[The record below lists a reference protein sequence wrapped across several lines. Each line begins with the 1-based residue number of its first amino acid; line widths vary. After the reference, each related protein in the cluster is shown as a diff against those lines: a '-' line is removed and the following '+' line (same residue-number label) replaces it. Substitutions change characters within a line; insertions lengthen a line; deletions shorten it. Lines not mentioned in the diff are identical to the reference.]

1 MDKKNQILMSVLG
14 VFALVIVTVG
24 VSYAFFSYSRVGTTT
39 NTITS
44 GDIQFTY
51 EEGENSVTL
60 KNAFP
65 VADSVGAADE
75 TGAYTF
81 TVSGYQTGE
90 ADLRYNV
97 TLMSA
102 NDNENITQDPAAT
115 YEQIEA
121 GTHVRGYFANDQI
134 KASLQNVTTNT
145 YVFGSA
151 TTGVKLSAITAT
163 AGTNS
168 FAVGTTSGECQVVTN
183 AEAKKDGEE
192 YKLKLWIADD
202 VDYSNTKLT
211 DDGTDVNND
220 AQTSVGKFNGFSYSL
235 KVKVDAKG
243 TNMYQGTTT
252 TPGTQG

>member
-24 VSYAFFSYSRVGTTT
+24 VSYAFFSYSRVGETT

-44 GDIQFTY
+44 GDIQFSY
-51 EEGENSVTL
+51 VEGDTATL

-65 VADSVGAADE
+65 VADAVGAADE

-81 TVSGYQTGE
+81 TVSGYQTGQAE
-90 ADLRYNV
+90 LKYNV

-102 NDNENITQDPAAT
+102 NNNPNVTVLPGAT
-115 YEQIEA
+115 SDQIAA
-121 GTHVRGYFANDQI
+121 GTHVRGYFTNEQI
-134 KASLQNVTTNT
+134 KASLQNTKTGT

-151 TTGVKLSAITAT
+151 STGLKLTELTAT
-163 AGTNS
+163 KGTNT
-168 FAVGTTSGECQVVTN
+168 FTTGTTSGECVVVSGADAVQT
-183 AEAKKDGEE
+183 GET
-192 YKLKLWIADD
+192 YKLKLWISDD

-211 DDGTDVNND
+211 DDETDENND

-235 KVKVDAKG
+235 KVKVDAQA
-243 TNMYQGTTT
+243 TNMYQGTT
-252 TPGTQG
+252 GNQG